1 MPPGQPGA
9 CSAAPSPSP
18 SHRLLTIRPPFPLAP
33 QYDYNQ
39 VARAINQ
46 GLEMSPDEL
55 TTRWKD
61 LNAHVVDH
69 TAQAWAKSAPQ
80 PLASH
85 TPTT

>member
-1 MPPGQPGA
+1 
-9 CSAAPSPSP
+9 
-18 SHRLLTIRPPFPLAP
+18 
-33 QYDYNQ
+33 
-39 VARAINQ
+39 
-46 GLEMSPDEL
+46 MSPDEL